1 MSKTIQGLACA
12 STQGPVSAKSKGM
25 GAASLCGFAKS
36 VDTNPKSRFAFSLV
50 FTLYCSTTLLNN
62 HRLHNQI
69 ARGWFASR
77 DGEKGKEAEGES
89 GMGNGGAGGFG
100 VSVMEITGG
109 EDDGAVRNARGKG

>member
-1 MSKTIQGLACA
+1 MRIP
-12 STQGPVSAKSKGM
+12 TQGPVSAKSKGM

-36 VDTNPKSRFAFSLV
+36 VDTNPKSRFA
-50 FTLYCSTTLLNN
+50 CSTTLLNN